1 MKKLGFY
8 RNVNTLF
15 VQDLNVIEIIKKFG
29 SPLYLY
35 DSTLI
40 RNSYKKLS
48 KIIAPLS
55 GDIHFAVKAND
66 NLGIIKYL
74 KVLGS
79 GADVVSI
86 GELKRCLKVGINPK
100 NIIFSGV
107 GKEGYEIEFAILNN
121 IKQINVESLEE
132 LREVILISKK
142 LQKLV
147 NVALRVNLDINS
159 KTHKKISTGDENSK
173 FGIILSDI
181 FNAYELITNA
191 KFINPYGLAVHVGSQ
206 IFDYSVFHKTYTKI
220 KNLALDLK
228 KNGFSVNHL
237 DLGGGF
243 GIDYT
248 KNFTLDYNAF
258 EKALNE
264 VFKDKEFNLSI
275 EPGRSLVA
283 DSGILISRVI
293 RSKSTNLKNFLIVDA
308 AMNNL
313 IRPTLYN
320 AFHKIIP
327 IIKNNKR
334 ELKKYDIVGPI
345 CETGDYLGLDVNLQ
359 RMENNEYLAIM
370 CSGAYGSVM
379 RSNYNSRIDIPEILI
394 HDGKEVV
401 LRKRTNIEKIIDVDL
416 IPNFN

>member
-1 MKKLGFY
+1 MKKTGFY
-8 RNVNTLF
+8 RNNDTLF
-15 VQDLNVIEIIKKFG
+15 VQNLNIIEVVKKFG

-35 DSTLI
+35 DTTLI
-40 RNSYKKLS
+40 ETSYKKLS
-48 KIIAPLS
+48 KIITPFC
-55 GDIHFAVKAND
+55 GNIHFAVKAND

-74 KVLGS
+74 KTLGS

-86 GELKRCLKVGINPK
+86 GELKRCLKVGMDPK
-100 NIIFSGV
+100 KIIFSGV

-121 IKQINVESLEE
+121 VKQINVESLEE
-132 LREVILISKK
+132 LNELILITKK
-142 LQKLV
+142 LRKLV

-173 FGIILSDI
+173 FGIILNDI

-191 KFINPYGLAVHVGSQ
+191 EYINPYGLAVHVGSQ
-206 IFDYSVFHKTYTKI
+206 IFDYDIFHQTYTKI
-220 KNLALDLK
+220 KKLAIKLR
-228 KNGFSVNHL
+228 KNGYIVNHL

-243 GIDYT
+243 GINY
-248 KNFTLDYNAF
+248 KRSFELDYNAF

-264 VFKDKEFNLSI
+264 VFKEKEFNLSI

-283 DSGILISRVI
+283 DSGILITKVI
-293 RSKSTNLKNFLIVDA
+293 RSKSTNLKKFLIVDA

-320 AFHKIIP
+320 AYHKIIP
-327 IIKNNKR
+327 IIKDEKR
-334 ELKKYDIVGPI
+334 EIKKYDIVGPI
-345 CETGDYLGLDVNLQ
+345 CETGDFLGLDINLQ
-359 RMENNEYLAIM
+359 RMESNEYLAVM

-379 RSNYNSRIDIPEILI
+379 RSNYNTRIDIPEILI
-394 HDGKEVV
+394 HNGKELV
-401 LRKRTNIEKIIDVDL
+401 LRKKTNIEKMIEVDS

>member
-107 GKEGYEIEFAILNN
+107 GKEGYEIEFAILND

-132 LREVILISKK
+132 LNEVILISKK

-220 KNLALDLK
+220 RDLALDLK
-228 KNGFSVNHL
+228 KSGFSVNHL